1 MEESFSLFC
10 QDSEGQGLTD
20 KEVRD
25 EVDTF
30 MFEGHDST
38 ASTISWCLYNLAK
51 YPECQEKCR
60 EEIMN
65 VIGMSRDFTW

>member
-1 MEESFSLFC
+1 M
-10 QDSEGQGLTD
+10 
-20 KEVRD
+20 
-25 EVDTF
+25 DTF

-60 EEIMN
+60 EEILR
-65 VIGMSRDFTW
+65 VVGESRDITS